1 MQTFQSNLRSDGRTL
16 EEFRKATIDFG
27 ELSGTADSSQCYVAF
42 GDAQA
47 LATAFA
53 EIVVPY
59 PDRPNEG
66 LFTITTT
73 ISPMCGDDADFG
85 RNKRSKEQAKVG
97 AMLEQ
102 ALKDTKALDTES
114 LCIVAGVKVW
124 SVRIDV
130 HITNY
135 AGNMIDTACLAA
147 LGALVRFR
155 RPEVTVVGET
165 VTVHSVEDR
174 EPVPLAIHH
183 LPLCV
188 TFGFYRTHS
197 KAQSQSPSAVQPESE
212 SISAGMEQMY
222 VVADPTD
229 REERVLQGTFTVVVN
244 GHGEVCGIHKQ
255 GWPPVG
261 AEEIQYCIK
270 AAERKSKELAALI
283 NA

>member
-1 MQTFQSNLRSDGRTL
+1 MLSINERQSIVQTFQTNLRADGRTL
-16 EEFRKATIDFG
+16 DEFRQASLDFG
-27 ELSGTADSSQCYVAF
+27 ELSGTADASQCYVRF

-53 EIVVPY
+53 EIVTPY

-66 LFTITTT
+66 IFTVTTT
-73 ISPMCGDDADFG
+73 ISPMCADDSDFG
-85 RNKRSKEQAKVG
+85 RNKRAKEQAKVG

-114 LCIVAGVKVW
+114 LCIVAGVKAW

-135 AGNMIDTACLAA
+135 AGNMTDTACLAA

-165 VTVHSVEDR
+165 VTVHSVEER
-174 EPVPLAIHH
+174 EPVPLAVHH

-188 TFGFYRTHS
+188 TFGFYR
-197 KAQSQSPSAVQPESE
+197 AQLG
-212 SISAGMEQMY
+212 AGKEQMY

-229 REERVLQGTFTVVVN
+229 REERVLQGTLTVVAN
-244 GHGEVCGIHKQ
+244 SHGEVCGMHKQ
-255 GWPPVG
+255 GWPPI
-261 AEEIQYCIK
+261 APEEIQYCIK
-270 AAERKSKELAALI
+270 AAERKSKEWSALI
-283 NA
+283 NG